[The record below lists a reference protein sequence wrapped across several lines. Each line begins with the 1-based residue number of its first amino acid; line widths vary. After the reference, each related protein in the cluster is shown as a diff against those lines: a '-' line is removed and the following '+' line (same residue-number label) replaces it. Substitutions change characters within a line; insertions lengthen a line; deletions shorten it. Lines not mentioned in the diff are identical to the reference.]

1 MARHH
6 RLRVEHRQPG
16 LLRGDARRARLR
28 AYAAPLAARRSTGNH
43 PRPCDEGRGA
53 RKARERASRARADM
67 GRDAPRGIRRDERC
81 RRLSPLVRLAGVAPR
96 APGTRTYAHRAVTRP
111 TLITIIGKSARDP
124 NDPVPEKALRMA
136 EEVGSL
142 IAERKGIVVT
152 GGLSGV
158 MQAVSGGA
166 KSAGGLVI
174 GILPGFDKGDANEFV
189 DIAITT
195 GMGWMRNT
203 LTVRAADA
211 VIMISGGIGTL
222 NELTVAY
229 ELKPTVILEGSGGW
243 SDRIRETAYQG
254 KHLDESGSATLY
266 FATTPSEAVEL
277 AFSLAARRHGDS
289 RVAGREFKS

>member
-1 MARHH
+1 
-6 RLRVEHRQPG
+6 
-16 LLRGDARRARLR
+16 
-28 AYAAPLAARRSTGNH
+28 
-43 PRPCDEGRGA
+43 
-53 RKARERASRARADM
+53 
-67 GRDAPRGIRRDERC
+67 
-81 RRLSPLVRLAGVAPR
+81 
-96 APGTRTYAHRAVTRP
+96 VTRP
-111 TLITIIGKSARDP
+111 TLITIIGKSAKDP
-124 NDPVPEKALRMA
+124 RDPVPEKALRMA
-136 EEVGSL
+136 EEVGRL

-158 MQAVSGGA
+158 MEAVSRGA
-166 KSAGGLVI
+166 KRAGGVVI

-229 ELKPTVILEGSGGW
+229 ELKPTVILEGTGGW
-243 SDRIRETAYQG
+243 SDRIREVAYQG
-254 KHLDESGSATLY
+254 KHLDQSGSATLH

-277 AFSLAARRHGDS
+277 AFSLGARRHDDS
-289 RVAGREFKS
+289 RVAAREFKS